1 MKKSKI
7 TEIKMKY
14 FSFLTI
20 NCIQLDKSKK
30 ICSSPNEIRKNQ
42 IIEVLGK

>member
-1 MKKSKI
+1 MKKPKN
-7 TEIKMKY
+7 TEKGVKY
-14 FSFLTI
+14 FSFPTI
-20 NCIQLDKSKK
+20 NCIQLDKAKK